1 MSYTETGFVSI
12 EIVAKLHSVPLDI
25 NSIKKRYFIDDEL
38 KKEEIVR
45 ILRDSG
51 FKVKLKKFATIE
63 NLQKY
68 PVPLILISNDAKY
81 HVLIGKKEDKYLLF
95 DSIEKKVKGLTQ
107 EEFSSFFGGEGFI
120 LYPRITK
127 TIFYLN
133 FKWLFKE
140 FFRFKAIFSEILFA
154 SFLIQLFGL
163 VTPLFIQVI
172 IDKVL
177 VHQALT
183 TLQVVATVFLVVTIF
198 DWFIT
203 MMRNY
208 LLYHTANKID
218 ASLGAKVFRH
228 LLSIPFRYFET
239 RRVGDIIARVREL
252 ENLRQFMTNISL
264 TVLLDTLF
272 SVVFVVIMTMYSV
285 KLTLLVM
292 GFIFLIG
299 LISFFTT
306 PLIKARIDDKFEK
319 GARSQ
324 SFLVESITGV
334 QTIKSL
340 AIEGKMMK
348 DWENYLGEY
357 ILSAFKL
364 SNLGNISF
372 SSSKMLQKIMTL
384 AIIYFGVGLVF
395 ENKLS
400 VGQLIAFQ
408 MFSSQL
414 SSPILRLVQLWQEFQ
429 QAKLSLEKLGD
440 IVNTPPEVKGEA
452 VSVKELLGD
461 IVFKEVQFKYA
472 ADGPVILEK
481 VNIKIDKGMMVG
493 VVGRSGSGKSTLA
506 KLVQRLHLPTE
517 GAIYIDGIDVR
528 HMDPMFLRYR
538 IGMVPQECFLFSGS
552 IKENITIAMPDA
564 SMDKVINVS
573 KIAGAHE
580 FISEL
585 EMGYDTYVEE
595 RGTSLSGGQ
604 KQRVSIARALITDPR
619 IVIFDEAT
627 SALDYESE
635 KIIHKNLQF
644 IRKGRTVIMIAHRLS
659 TLRKC
664 DNIIVLDKGQVMEA
678 GSHDALLKKNGLYAY
693 LYKQQEAG
701 E

>member
-1 MSYTETGFVSI
+1 MNYTETGFVTI
-12 EIVAKLHSVPLDI
+12 EIVAKLHSIPLDI

-38 KKEEIVR
+38 KPEEIIR
-45 ILRDSG
+45 ILRDNG
-51 FKVKLKKFATIE
+51 FKVKLKKFETID

-68 PVPLILISNDAKY
+68 PLPLIIISKDAKY
-81 HVLIGKKEDKYLLF
+81 HVLIGKKGDKYLLF
-95 DSIEKKVKGLTQ
+95 DSIEKKVQGLTQ
-107 EEFSSFFGGEGFI
+107 GELSPFFGGQGII

-140 FFRFKAIFSEILFA
+140 FLRFKSIFSEILFA

-183 TLQVVATVFLVVTIF
+183 TLQVVATAFLVVTIF
-198 DWFIT
+198 DWLIT

-252 ENLRQFMTNISL
+252 ENLRQFMTDISL

-272 SVVFVVIMTMYSV
+272 SVVFVVIMTMYSL
-285 KLTLLVM
+285 KLTILVL
-292 GFIFLIG
+292 GFILAIG
-299 LISFFTT
+299 LISFFST

-395 ENKLS
+395 ENKIS

-440 IVNTPPEVKGEA
+440 IVNTPPEVKGDA
-452 VSVKELLGD
+452 VSVKELRGN
-461 IVFKEVQFKYA
+461 IVFKGVQFKYA
-472 ADGPVILEK
+472 ADGPVILDK
-481 VNIKIDKGMMVG
+481 INIQINKGMMVG

-604 KQRVSIARALITDPR
+604 KQRISIARALITDPR

-659 TLRKC
+659 TLRGC
-664 DNIIVLDKGQVMEA
+664 DNIIVFDRGHVMEA
-678 GSHDALLKKNGLYAY
+678 GSHEALLKKNGLYAY